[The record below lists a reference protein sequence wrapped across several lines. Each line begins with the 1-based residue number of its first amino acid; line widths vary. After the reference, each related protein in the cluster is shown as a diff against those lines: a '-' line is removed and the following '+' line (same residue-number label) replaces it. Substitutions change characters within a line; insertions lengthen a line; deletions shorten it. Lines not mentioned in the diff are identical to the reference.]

1 MKILFHYSPAFPFIS
16 SQDPKRFS
24 KNVSH
29 QIEVYLMPSKRTKNE
44 ARKAKKKKN
53 QQKNIRGGEKAKSKV
68 KTAVSL
74 LDPKTLSL
82 LRRPNFHVS
91 ASLLRSRY

>member
-1 MKILFHYSPAFPFIS
+1 MR
-16 SQDPKRFS
+16 QEKR
-24 KNVSH
+24 
-29 QIEVYLMPSKRTKNE
+29 
-44 ARKAKKKKN
+44 KKKN
-53 QQKNIRGGEKAKSKV
+53 KQKNIRGGEKAKSKV

-91 ASLLRSRY
+91 ASLLNSQPLLGSSLEERCVTSDDPNNGCEGDYVFAYI